1 MLSAIKD
8 IVIAVM
14 FWASILTGGYA
25 AIPTIYNEVRSMTQ
39 HRVSRGLSST
49 VKFTEALIQ
58 PKGQ

>member
-1 MLSAIKD
+1 MFSAIKD

-14 FWASILTGGYA
+14 FWASVLTGGYV

-49 VKFTEALIQ
+49 VKFTEALVK
-58 PKGQ
+58 PRDH